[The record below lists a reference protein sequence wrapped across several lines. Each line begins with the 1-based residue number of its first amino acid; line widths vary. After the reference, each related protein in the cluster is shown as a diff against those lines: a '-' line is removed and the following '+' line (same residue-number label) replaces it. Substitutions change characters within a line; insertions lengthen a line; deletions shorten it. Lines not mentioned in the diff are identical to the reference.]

1 MRGNAMRRARSV
13 ARTATVVSL
22 EDEIARLRGLDIDT
36 LRARWRAAFGGKAPS
51 HLPRHLL
58 LAIVAYRLQAE
69 VFGDLDAGTLR
80 LLKKLE
86 LAPSKSEAIPLTK
99 AVCDRRRT
107 LSPGTILL
115 REWNGQTHKVMVVDQ
130 GFAWEGTTYDSLSKI
145 AQAITGTSWSGP
157 RFFGLRDKRST
168 EVAQ

>member
-1 MRGNAMRRARSV
+1 MGRKA
-13 ARTATVVSL
+13 TAVSL
-22 EDEIARLRGLDIDT
+22 EDEIARLRGLDNEA
-36 LRARWRAAFGGKAPS
+36 LRARWRTVFRSKAPAGLS
-51 HLPRHLL
+51 RHLL
-58 LAIVAYRLQAE
+58 LAIITYRLQAE
-69 VFGDLDAGTLR
+69 VLGDLDAGTLR

-99 AVCDRRRT
+99 ALCDRRRT

-130 GFAWEGTTYDSLSKI
+130 GFAWGGATYDSLSKI
-145 AQAITGTSWSGP
+145 AQAITGTRWSGP

-168 EVAQ
+168 EVAP